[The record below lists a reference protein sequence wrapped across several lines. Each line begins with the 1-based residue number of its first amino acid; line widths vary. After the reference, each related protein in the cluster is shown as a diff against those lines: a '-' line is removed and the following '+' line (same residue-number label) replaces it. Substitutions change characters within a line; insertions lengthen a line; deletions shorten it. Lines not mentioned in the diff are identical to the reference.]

1 MPCKVNY
8 NLFLFFTTPEDSG
21 LWYESL
27 LGGGVQPATPL
38 HMHTVL
44 SPYPQPCDSRLCN
57 E

>member
-1 MPCKVNY
+1 MPRKVNY